1 MKGTWLLPTRGRPQT
16 LKRFIDSANA
26 TGMSTPGSILYS
38 DPADIEGVVLP
49 LNWNTH
55 RTQAVGMGDKFRE
68 VWPLIKDMDWVG
80 WVVDDLIPET
90 QGWDK
95 TLIGGLNGENVISCN
110 DGARAP
116 FRMCAPVFSGDW
128 LRALGYLYP
137 PDLFWHSYW
146 DDALERL
153 GRATDSWWVCM
164 DVTLRHV
171 DAFQTGIADA
181 THMHSYGKSDK
192 DRADLMTWRRTEMDA
207 AVRRIM
213 ALKADY
219 RNVNALRKSATGV
232 MDEALR
238 KVANA

>member
-1 MKGTWLLPTRGRPQT
+1 MKGTWLLPTRGRPAS
-16 LKRFIDSANA
+16 LARFLAAATA
-26 TGMSTPGSILYS
+26 TGMSTPGMILHS
-38 DPADIEGVVLP
+38 APEDIEGVALP
-49 LNWNTH
+49 PNWTALC
-55 RTQAVGMGDKFRE
+55 TAAQGMGDKFRE
-68 VWPLIKDMDWVG
+68 VWPLIRHLDWIG

-90 QGWDK
+90 EGWDK

-137 PDLFWHSYW
+137 PELFWHSYW

-164 DVTLRHV
+164 EVVLRHH
-171 DAFQTGIADA
+171 DAFQTGQPDA
-181 THMHSYGKSDK
+181 THNASYGRMDK
-192 DRADLMTWRRTEMDA
+192 DRADLITWRRTEMDA

-213 ALKADY
+213 ALKADK
-219 RNVNALRKSATGV
+219 RTP
-232 MDEALR
+232 ER